1 MVACSCWSN
10 KKTRLFS
17 EIPNNFD
24 VKATFYVFDF
34 IGFFDIWPFE
44 GYSGL
49 LISCE
54 LINLLLDY

>member
-1 MVACSCWSN
+1 
-10 KKTRLFS
+10 LS